1 MKQLIFHRQLD
12 STNRLAKEL
21 AHAGIAAGTVI
32 QAERQSA
39 GRGQYGRSFCSP
51 PGGLYFS
58 LILHPP
64 LPAQEVALVTL
75 AAGMGC
81 RDALLAQARLPVQI
95 KWPNDLYC
103 GDGKIAG
110 ILSEY
115 CTPAE
120 GAGPAAVIVGVG
132 MNVNSSL
139 ADFPEEL
146 RSQLG
151 TVRECCGAPQDMG
164 LLLEAC
170 VAAICRRVQQL
181 IQDREVLFAQWR
193 EADYLS
199 GRRLRHMLHE
209 TQLAIGVGR
218 GIDAQGH
225 YLLEDEG
232 GRLQRILGGQLR
244 PLAAAEQ

>member
-21 AHAGIAAGTVI
+21 AHAGIDTGTVI

-39 GRGQYGRSFCSP
+39 GRGQYERSFCSP

-81 RDALLAQARLPVQI
+81 RDALLAQAALPVQI

-115 CTPAE
+115 CMPVE
-120 GAGPAAVIVGVG
+120 GTAPAAVVVGVG
-132 MNVNSSL
+132 MNVNSRL

-146 RSQLG
+146 RPQLS
-151 TVRECCGAPQDMG
+151 TVRECCGTPQDMG
-164 LLLEAC
+164 HLLEAC
-170 VAAICRRVQQL
+170 VAAICRRVHQL
-181 IQDREVLFAQWR
+181 IQDRKSLFAQWR

-199 GRRLRHMLHE
+199 GRRLRHMLRE
-209 TQLAIGVGR
+209 RQLATGVGR
-218 GIDAQGH
+218 GIDAQGR
-225 YLLEDEG
+225 YLLEDDK
-232 GRLQRILGGQLR
+232 GRLRQILGGQLR
-244 PLAAAEQ
+244 PLAATKR